1 MWYMLIAPVY
11 PVYVEPTSDSLE
23 TVRKLKD
30 FRRQIPAN
38 GRPYFAS
45 RQLTAE
51 GLDHFKTHWPMEI
64 SFNYLGQYQ
73 VRHELFINA

>member
-1 MWYMLIAPVY
+1 MSFKLTSPVY
-11 PVYVEPTSDSLE
+11 PVYIDPSDDPLE

-30 FRRQIPAN
+30 FRRRIPAN

-45 RQLTAE
+45 RQLTTE
-51 GLDHFKTHWPMEI
+51 GLDYFMTHWPMEI

-73 VRHELFINA
+73 VRITNS